1 MLTEMTE
8 YSSKVKEEVKTIQT
22 EIKQNTQGTNNEGT
36 ETGIKSMIWNERKK
50 ETFNQNRI
58 KKQEFKKIKQNKIR
72 RGEGTSRTTLNGP
85 TSES

>member
-22 EIKQNTQGTNNEGT
+22 EIKQNTQGTNNEGK

-50 ETFNQNRI
+50 ETINQNRM
-58 KKQEFKKIKQNKIR
+58 KKQKFKKKK
-72 RGEGTSRTTLNGP
+72 
-85 TSES
+85 